1 MEPII
6 ADLERKINNL
16 IAVDPALFLVEIKVK
31 PTNNIK
37 VFIDGDQGVRIDQL
51 SQFNR
56 RLYRQLEEENI
67 FPNGDFSLELSSPGL
82 EEPLKSHRQYLKN
95 VGRDVEVFTTD
106 GVKIEGKLLS
116 VGEREIVL
124 EEQKVNPNGKAK
136 QNKGKK
142 TEPVQHIIALET
154 IKTTKI
160 QIKF

>member
-56 RLYRQLEEENI
+56 RLYSQLEEENI

-95 VGRDVEVFTTD
+95 VGRD
-106 GVKIEGKLLS
+106 
-116 VGEREIVL
+116 
-124 EEQKVNPNGKAK
+124 
-136 QNKGKK
+136 
-142 TEPVQHIIALET
+142 
-154 IKTTKI
+154 
-160 QIKF
+160 